1 MDKKTPTTG
10 KGSRGNPKNI
20 EGKVMPIPGTERM
33 NACSIRHTTY
43 SVKQGFAPSVIRRE
57 TNGAIDKG

>member
-1 MDKKTPTTG
+1 
-10 KGSRGNPKNI
+10 
-20 EGKVMPIPGTERM
+20 MPIPGTERM